1 MKCLAIGCIRS
12 VRFSAPVIPLFEKPI
27 TGALKRTLQAM
38 AFAALIVATIGCN
51 QEKIQKA
58 EEMTGGDVKKGKY
71 AIESYGCVSCH
82 TIPGV
87 RDDDAVVGPPLDRM
101 GSRVYIGG
109 VMKNTPNN
117 MIRWVQNP
125 PGVDPMTA
133 MPNLHVTE
141 SDARDIASYLYTLR

>member
-1 MKCLAIGCIRS
+1 MKYLLLAAI
-12 VRFSAPVIPLFEKPI
+12 VL
-27 TGALKRTLQAM
+27 GA
-38 AFAALIVATIGCN
+38 VGCN
-51 QEKIQKA
+51 RETVEKA
-58 EEMTGGDVKKGKY
+58 EEMTGGNVKKGKY

-87 RDDDAVVGPPLDRM
+87 RDEDAVVGPPLDRM

-117 MIRWVQNP
+117 MIQWVQNP
-125 PGVDPMTA
+125 PGVDPKTA

>member
-1 MKCLAIGCIRS
+1 MKSPKKFTQARWSLLLLLTFAIGM
-12 VRFSAPVIPLFEKPI
+12 
-27 TGALKRTLQAM
+27 TGCDREA
-38 AFAALIVATIGCN
+38 
-51 QEKIQKA
+51 IQKA

-87 RDDDAVVGPPLDRM
+87 RDEDAVVGPPLDRM

-109 VMKNTPNN
+109 VMKNTPRN
-117 MIRWVQNP
+117 MIQWVQNP
-125 PGVDPMTA
+125 PSVDPMTA

>member
-1 MKCLAIGCIRS
+1 MKYLLLAML
-12 VRFSAPVIPLFEKPI
+12 VL
-27 TGALKRTLQAM
+27 
-38 AFAALIVATIGCN
+38 AANGCN
-51 QEKIQKA
+51 REAIQRA

-87 RDDDAVVGPPLDRM
+87 RDEDAVVGPPLDRI

-109 VMKNTPNN
+109 VMKNTPRN
-117 MIRWVQNP
+117 MIHWVQDA